1 MSLTAEQGQALT
13 AALAE
18 LERNYDAATRGIVF
32 LPAGGA
38 ESVRASVRIAR
49 MSIDVLRGDLLDAV
63 RGLRPWPLD
72 DGTQINTAGA
82 LGAWLQLAASV
93 KAQLEGIQGVR
104 TEWSGLAWLQKV
116 GGSVGSDLRVLL
128 VIVALV
134 AAAYLA
140 FKVAR

>member
-1 MSLTAEQGQALT
+1 VSLTAEQGQALT